1 MEFLIRFGVLL
12 TAVSQ
17 DPAKGDYTIAR
28 RAAIEC
34 ERLGFNSVWLND
46 HFFPFPSPMEPWLE
60 CWTTL
65 SALAVETKNL
75 RLGTLVSCNSFRYPS
90 VLAKMGA
97 TLDVISEGRLE
108 LGLGAGWHKA
118 EYIAYGVPFPKS
130 RIRIEQL
137 REGVRIIRKMW
148 TQERATYYGKYY
160 SIKEAFCNPK
170 PVQSPHPPIWICGR
184 SSHVLRVAA
193 EFADGCNFYAC
204 SPNECG
210 ENVKILNQHCMKI
223 GRDPSE
229 IQKSWLGT
237 VLIGKNK
244 LELANKIEKFKLQH
258 PRKEVREMA
267 LEEYKSRHIVGT
279 PEQCVDKIRE
289 LVDFGIT
296 YLVVVF
302 PDMGDLHVLKLFSDH
317 VIAGFR

>member
-1 MEFLIRFGVLL
+1 LIKFGALL
-12 TAVSQ
+12 TAVSR
-17 DPAKGDYTIAR
+17 DPSKGNYNIVR

-34 ERLGFNSVWLND
+34 ERLGFDSAWLND
-46 HFFPFPSPMEPWLE
+46 HFFPFPSQEEPWLE

-97 TLDVISEGRLE
+97 TLDVISDGRLE
-108 LGLGAGWHKA
+108 LGLGAGWYKA
-118 EYIAYGVPFPKS
+118 EYVAYGIPFPKS
-130 RIRIEQL
+130 SIRVEQL
-137 REGVRIIRKMW
+137 KEGVQIIKKMW

-160 SIKEAFCNPK
+160 SIREAVCNPK
-170 PVQSPHPPIWICGR
+170 PIQSPHPPIWIGGR
-184 SSHVLRVAA
+184 SSRVLQVAA

-210 ENVKILNQHCMKI
+210 ESVKTLNQHCMEI
-223 GRDPSE
+223 GRDPDE

-244 LELANKIEKFKLQH
+244 LELANKIRKFKLRH
-258 PRKEVREMA
+258 PRTEVRKTP
-267 LEEYKSRHIVGT
+267 LKKHKSQHILGT
-279 PEQCVDKIRE
+279 PEECVEKIRE
-289 LVDFGIT
+289 YSDFGIT
-296 YLVVVF
+296 YFMLIF
-302 PDMGDLHVLKLFSDH
+302 PDMGDIRVLQLFSDH